1 MEKTVGVSVLATLER
16 AEQAARERRLSAEA
30 EAERELEAA
39 ARTAAEIEAG
49 APARV
54 AAALAALREDHL
66 RRARAEIAT
75 VEAELATLEGRGA
88 GAPEQRER
96 FGQAV
101 EHVVSAVLG
110 ET

>member
-1 MEKTVGVSVLATLER
+1 MEKIEVSVLAKLER

-39 ARTAAEIEAG
+39 VRTVGEIEAG
-49 APARV
+49 APARTT
-54 AAALAALREDHL
+54 AALAALREDHL
-66 RRARAEIAT
+66 RRARDGIAT
-75 VEAELATLEGRGA
+75 IEAELAALEVGGA
-88 GAPEQRER
+88 GGPRERER

-101 EHVVSAVLG
+101 EQVVAAVLG

>member
-1 MEKTVGVSVLATLER
+1 MEKTVGVSVLVTLER
-16 AEQAARERRLSAEA
+16 AEQAARERRLSADA

-39 ARTAAEIEAG
+39 ARTVAEFEAG
-49 APARV
+49 TPARI
-54 AAALAALREDHL
+54 ATALAALREDHL

-75 VEAELATLEGRGA
+75 VEAELAALEGRGA
-88 GAPEQRER
+88 DGPEERER

-101 EHVVSAVLG
+101 ERVVSAVLG

>member
-1 MEKTVGVSVLATLER
+1 MDKAVRVSVLGTLER
-16 AEQAARERRLSAEA
+16 AEQAARERRLGAEA

-75 VEAELATLEGRGA
+75 VEAELATLEDGGA
-88 GAPEQRER
+88 GEPGQRER
-96 FGQAV
+96 FERAV
-101 EHVVSAVLG
+101 ERVVSAVLA